1 MKKLIFSLMLLFLV
15 SLSSVNA
22 IYYYERTESRSA
34 DGSYSSREIEFRGS
48 VSGYAEDDDYR
59 NSCTRSERRRYYSDR
74 YYGRGY
80 SDRCGR
86 DYYRS
91 RPVYRYDDGERGSY
105 DIERNYSYD
114 YMGRRTTRTSR
125 Y

>member
-1 MKKLIFSLMLLFLV
+1 MNKLIFTFMLLFLI

-22 IYYYERTESRSA
+22 IYYYEKTESRSA

-74 YYGRGY
+74 YSGRGY

-86 DYYRS
+86 EYYRS
-91 RPVYRYDDGERGSY
+91 RPVYRYYDRESY

-114 YMGRRTTRTSR
+114 YLGRQITRTSR